1 MCIIDQRSDDA
12 MPPRIRITRL
22 NDFAEMLS
30 PEAAEDLMNS
40 IQKGRYPRGTTLLSP
55 GQTSEWLHFIE
66 KGILRCYFFSEEAD
80 GPREVTSWISAEGEA
95 GFSPQSFY
103 RQTPATEYMEVLE
116 DSVLFSLH
124 YTQFY
129 RLQREY
135 PDYFGLVMNLTEES
149 VIKHKERAQM
159 LRFRS
164 PRQRFQLFEEYHPQ
178 LRGRLSQ
185 KVIASYINVSYHEIS
200 RVRRKLTPIANA
212 PF

>member
-1 MCIIDQRSDDA
+1 MI
-12 MPPRIRITRL
+12 PRIRITRL

-30 PEAAEDLMNS
+30 PEASEDLMNS
-40 IQKGRYPRGTTLLSP
+40 IHKGRYPRGTTLLSP
-55 GQTSEWLHFIE
+55 GQTNEWMHFIE
-66 KGILRCYFFSEEAD
+66 KGIARSYLFTDEAD
-80 GPREVTSWISAEGEA
+80 GPREVTSWISAEGETA
-95 GFSPQSFY
+95 FSPMSFY
-103 RQTPATEYMEVLE
+103 RQTPATEYIEVLE
-116 DSVLFSLH
+116 DSLLFSLH

-135 PDYFGLVMNLTEES
+135 PDYFGLVMKLTEES
-149 VIKHKERAQM
+149 VIKHKERSQM

-164 PRQRFQLFEEYHPQ
+164 PRQRFQVFEEVHPH

-200 RVRRKLTPIANA
+200 RVRKKLTPRLNT